1 VISWWLRE
9 ASRAITPGTSQTHLN
24 PVVLV
29 VAACL
34 GSAALLQADMS
45 QLVISLA
52 VLTIAATIVRGVR
65 DVLSTYVLIAPFTL
79 FYSSSALVIQ
89 LVLGAVNPQVILA
102 NSCRI
107 TSLALLATTLM
118 SMLSTSELIVH
129 LGKYFPKTALSITLA
144 IKLLH
149 IATITMTRLHEVY
162 RVNVGSTCGGVRGKI
177 LLTMALARAATYLSI
192 LNSLEVSEA
201 LYTRYSVIIEGLRA
215 WR

>member
-1 VISWWLRE
+1 V
-9 ASRAITPGTSQTHLN
+9 SRAITPGTSQTHLN
-24 PVVLV
+24 PIVLV

-52 VLTIAATIVRGVR
+52 VLTVSATLVRGVR

-79 FYSSSALVIQ
+79 FYSFSALVIQ
-89 LVLGAVNPQVILA
+89 LVLDAVNPQVILV

-118 SMLSTSELIVH
+118 SMLSISELIVC
-129 LGKYFPKTALSITLA
+129 LGKYSPKTALSIALA

-149 IATITMTRLHEVY
+149 TAAITMARLHEVY
-162 RVNVGSTCGGVRGKI
+162 RVNVGSVCGGVRGRV
-177 LLTMALARAATYLSI
+177 LLTTALAKAVTYLSI
-192 LNSLEVSEA
+192 VNSLEVSEA
-201 LYTRYSVIIEGLRA
+201 LYTRYSVIIEGLRS